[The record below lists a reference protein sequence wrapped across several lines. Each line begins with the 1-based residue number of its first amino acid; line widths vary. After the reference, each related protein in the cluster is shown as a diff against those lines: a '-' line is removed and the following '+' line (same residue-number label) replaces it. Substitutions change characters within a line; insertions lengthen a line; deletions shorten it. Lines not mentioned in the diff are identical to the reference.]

1 MEMNTFTGTSKSGDI
16 AEALQDAIQLAKEGL
31 QSSLITWRVDEIS
44 GKSGGFVELNV
55 LAVRIVATQASSS

>member
-1 MEMNTFTGTSKSGDI
+1 MNTFTGTSKSGDI